1 MHSSSYK
8 IYCVDDDVDVLE
20 SIEML
25 IQSAG
30 YKIETFVSAQMF
42 LDSVPFNSRGCLILD
57 VCMPGMDGFAL
68 QKKLKEFRSRLQI
81 IFISGQSK
89 LSDRDYAMEAG
100 ALGFLQKPFDD
111 ESLLQ
116 LIVKAIKKDQGND
129 KIKTVKEK
137 RK

>member
-1 MHSSSYK
+1 MVSSSYK
-8 IYCVDDDVDVLE
+8 IYCVDDDADVLE
-20 SIEML
+20 SIELL

-68 QKKLKEFRSRLQI
+68 QKKLKKFRSRLQV
-81 IFISGQSK
+81 IFITGQSK
-89 LSDRDYAMEAG
+89 LNDRDYAMEAG

-116 LIVKAIKKDQGND
+116 LIAKAIKKDQGND
-129 KIKTVKEK
+129 KAK
-137 RK
+137 